1 MGKQL
6 YEEKKQKN
14 EEKRERERERESAS
28 QQARQTDSVIRSDSV
43 PDILVIVEE
52 ERFLSTPV

>member
-1 MGKQL
+1 M
-6 YEEKKQKN
+6 EKKNK
-14 EEKRERERERESAS
+14 KMKKRERERESAS